1 MPVVWSASVLFQ
13 YSVGTKVYVATYIYI
28 ALLDVSI
35 KLIYLPI
42 LFIHAILRCPLSKV
56 RGL

>member
-1 MPVVWSASVLFQ
+1 MVWSASVLFQ

-42 LFIHAILRCPLSKV
+42 LSSYMLY
-56 RGL
+56 